1 MSDEAKQILTFRIRA
16 VAGQTADDVR
26 AILDEEVAMAVSEAS
41 DVDRATADLPGAFG
55 GVGETIAI
63 VIAILKVAGGAAGKG
78 AAAAAGKYFFDTYVK
93 PRLQKRNLQVSDA
106 TVKSADDQQK

>member
-26 AILDEEVAMAVSEAS
+26 AILDEEVAAATREAS

-55 GVGETIAI
+55 GVGETV
-63 VIAILKVAGGAAGKG
+63 VILVAILKAAGAAAGKG
-78 AAAAAGKYFFDTYVK
+78 AMAAAGKYFFDTYVK

-106 TVKSADDQQK
+106 TVKPAD